1 MIIFVVIV
9 GYTVGH
15 SDGDS
20 DSATGETYKIEG
32 KVTPPDNPPPDWL
45 SVTTVSLDGGKR
57 RAFLKDD
64 NSFVFQVLYC
74 ICITFIQNIH
84 HIIQK
89 TLFTGY
95 VAW

>member
-1 MIIFVVIV
+1 MLQILSPKVKMTNNYLEYLYSMIIFIVIV

-20 DSATGETYKIEG
+20 DSVTGETYKIEG

-64 NSFVFQVLYC
+64 NSFVFQV
-74 ICITFIQNIH
+74 
-84 HIIQK
+84 
-89 TLFTGY
+89 
-95 VAW
+95 